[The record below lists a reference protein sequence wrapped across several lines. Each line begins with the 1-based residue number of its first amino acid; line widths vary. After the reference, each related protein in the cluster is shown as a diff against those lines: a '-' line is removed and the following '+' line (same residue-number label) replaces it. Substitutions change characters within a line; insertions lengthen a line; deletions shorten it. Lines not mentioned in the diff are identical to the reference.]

1 MLNKVF
7 KFLLFLYISFKF
19 TQKDFGIEGY
29 SLWVYLQNID
39 HTIVGNLVKLKIL
52 KSSTINNCS
61 MVG

>member
-1 MLNKVF
+1 MII
-7 KFLLFLYISFKF
+7 FLYISFKF

-61 MVG
+61 MVS